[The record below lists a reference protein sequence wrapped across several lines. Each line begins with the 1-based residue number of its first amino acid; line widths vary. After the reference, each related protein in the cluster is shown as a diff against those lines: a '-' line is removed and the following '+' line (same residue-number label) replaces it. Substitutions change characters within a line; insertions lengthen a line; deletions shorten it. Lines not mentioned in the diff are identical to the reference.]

1 MDDQIERVRVLAVSP
16 YVADLQ
22 TLSRILAHSAWT
34 LDAVPSVAEARMF
47 LANNNT
53 RVVLCE
59 HKLPDGTWKDLLEE
73 IAGFEQ
79 PPQIIVLSRTG
90 DERLWAEVLNR
101 GAWDVLV
108 KPFHPQ
114 EVYRTVHQAWRHWAD
129 SSRPRKQAAAE
140 VDPHYLAAAS

>member
-1 MDDQIERVRVLAVSP
+1 MNDQIERVRVLAVSP
-16 YVADLQ
+16 YEADLQ

-34 LDAVPSVAEARMF
+34 LDSVPSLAEARLF
-47 LANNNT
+47 LANNAA

-59 HKLPDGTWKDLLEE
+59 HKLADGTWKDLFEE
-73 IAGFEQ
+73 VSGFEQ

-90 DERLWAEVLNR
+90 DERLWAEVLNH

-114 EVYRTVHQAWRHWAD
+114 EVYRTVHQAWRHSND
-129 SSRPRKQAAAE
+129 STRLRKQMSS
-140 VDPHYLAAAS
+140 VVQHYYAAAS